1 MAVVGKQVAVGTS
14 PAKLNSPS
22 SGAGDPTQG
31 SSLVVI
37 APAVVSLGGPTV
49 TATAG
54 FVVPASLPV
63 AVDLGT
69 GEDIYAVAASG
80 SVTVQVL
87 EVGV

>member
-1 MAVVGKQVAVGTS
+1 MAVVGKQVPVGTS
-14 PAKLNSPS
+14 PARLNSPS

-31 SSLVVI
+31 SSLVVFG
-37 APAVVSLGGPTV
+37 PAVFTLGGPSV
-49 TATAG
+49 TAAG
-54 FVVPASLPV
+54 GCVVPVNLPV
-63 AVDLGT
+63 AVDLGP